1 MSDLNRN
8 RTSRG
13 TGKSSQSRAG
23 SSGNR
28 GRSSSRQSNADR
40 ILAVQNARN
49 LGSGRGT
56 SSNKRRGRR
65 RRQGPDAAKILLILI
80 GIIILILCV
89 AVGVRSCSKTD
100 GTETSAEETSSEPE
114 TELEAEITVNGV
126 SVHGMTKTA
135 AVEKVLESMDW
146 QMKVVCGE
154 KEQALEN
161 LLKENVEKVVDE
173 AFKKGESADYE
184 IPTDGLEEAAA
195 AQAASLA
202 GAWNV
207 KAKNGSISA
216 FDAAS
221 GKFTFAE
228 GENGKAVNEEK
239 LKNDI
244 VARTAA
250 GEYDAVITAEV
261 EETAP
266 EITAAQARENFQ
278 KLGTYTTTTTANKDR
293 NENVRLAAAALNGK
307 IIQPGEEFS
316 FNLTTGNR
324 TTDKG
329 YRPAGAY
336 VNGVLVEEPGG
347 GVCQVSSTLYN
358 AVVFSG
364 LKTTERHAHSYEPSY
379 VTPGEDAMVS
389 YDGHSGPE
397 MKFVN
402 NSKTAVGIKT
412 SFSDRKLTIS
422 IYGNPILEE
431 GVTLSM
437 KSEKVKELD
446 PPAPTYEEDPT
457 LQPGVEVE
465 AKAATPGSRWVTNLI
480 TKKNGEVISDEFFH
494 NSTYNGKPATI
505 KRNTSGSVAA
515 PEGES
520 SSESSTAGESQS
532 SSAGS
537 QETGSQTG
545 PTAAQGSSEPAAQNA
560 GPGDVIEPSTENNSP
575 SGNAGPGG
583 SDGPGGDSQVGPG
596 FEDTS
601 AAPDTAEPGGPSDMG
616 FIAPRED

>member
-56 SSNKRRGRR
+56 SSNKRRGRH

-389 YDGHSGPE
+389 YDGHSGPD

>member
-56 SSNKRRGRR
+56 ASTKRRGRR

-389 YDGHSGPE
+389 YDGHSGPD